1 MVAHVKAFYQCLC
14 RETVIEVLEHELEKH
29 STFNI
34 IARKIVVKLNTI
46 CLNNPILQYC
56 NQLYIQK
63 QKYNRW

>member
-34 IARKIVVKLNTI
+34 NARKIVKLNTI
-46 CLNNPILQYC
+46 CLNDVVTQYC
-56 NQLYIQK
+56 NQLYTQK
-63 QKYNRW
+63 H